1 MDGWSEILWGSVV
14 GERDIIPDG
23 IVEENES
30 KGAVITLVLKDKGSV
45 MERGGGDWEHAIYD
59 VNNKYGNQ
67 KNCDKK

>member
-45 MERGGGDWEHAIYD
+45 MERGGDWEHAIYD

>member
-45 MERGGGDWEHAIYD
+45 MERGGGLGTRRR
-59 VNNKYGNQ
+59 K
-67 KNCDKK
+67 